1 MAVKM
6 TGSGTGRMN
15 LAVNHLIAASGF
27 SRIVGDI
34 EERHKGEEFG
44 SFYDD
49 ILSNS
54 IATVYC
60 AVASVEAYINEVL
73 LFDERLMAQELRD
86 CAHTLIGKT
95 RILDKYA
102 GCLRLLQCRPLARGK
117 RPYQDVYL
125 LILLRNALTHFIP
138 EWENQQNAH
147 AVLSR
152 KLRAKIH
159 PPSPFCPSGPLF
171 PQAWATHACTLWAVN
186 SSKGF
191 MIEFE
196 KLAQLPPRIQMF
208 EARLQG

>member
-1 MAVKM
+1 MK
-6 TGSGTGRMN
+6 GSGTGRMN

-60 AVASVEAYINEVL
+60 SVASVEAYINEVL
-73 LFDERLMAQELRD
+73 LFDKRLMAQNLRD
-86 CAHTLIGKT
+86 CARALIGKT

-102 GCLRLLQCRPLARGK
+102 GCLRLLQCKSLARGK
-117 RPYQDVYL
+117 RPCQDVHI
-125 LILLRNALTHFIP
+125 LISLRNALTHFIP
-138 EWENQQNAH
+138 EWENQQDAH
-147 AVLSR
+147 AALSR

-159 PPSPFCPSGPLF
+159 PPSPFCSQSAPLF

-186 SSKGF
+186 SSKSF

-196 KLAQLPPRIQMF
+196 KLAQLPHRIQMF
-208 EARLQG
+208 ESRLQG

>member
-1 MAVKM
+1 MV
-6 TGSGTGRMN
+6 GSGKGRMN

-27 SRIVGDI
+27 SRIVGEI
-34 EERHKGEEFG
+34 EERHKGQEFE

-60 AVASVEAYINEVL
+60 SVASVEAYINEIL
-73 LFDERLMAQELRD
+73 LFDDRLMAQPLRD
-86 CAHTLIGKT
+86 YARALIGKT

-102 GCLRLLQCRPLARGK
+102 ECLRLLHCKPLVRGK
-117 RPYQDVYL
+117 HPYQDVHV

-138 EWENQQNAH
+138 EWENQQDAH
-147 AVLSR
+147 ADLSR
-152 KLRAKIH
+152 KLKAKIH
-159 PPSPFCPSGPLF
+159 PKSPFCSRSAPLF

-186 SSKGF
+186 SSKSF

-196 KLAQLPPRIQMF
+196 KLAQLPHRIQMF
-208 EARLQG
+208 ESRLQG